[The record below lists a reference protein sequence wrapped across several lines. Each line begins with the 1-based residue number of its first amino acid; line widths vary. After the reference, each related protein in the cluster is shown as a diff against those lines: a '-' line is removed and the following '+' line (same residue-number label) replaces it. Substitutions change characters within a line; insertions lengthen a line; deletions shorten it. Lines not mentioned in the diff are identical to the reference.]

1 MVFDDWNTGGILHRS
16 GRGMV
21 SPASAQEHRRSDSS
35 PSKAE
40 QVTIGK
46 AALILFLMA
55 AVFQAALT
63 AIVINLAGVCH

>member
-1 MVFDDWNTGGILHRS
+1 M
-16 GRGMV
+16 
-21 SPASAQEHRRSDSS
+21 
-35 PSKAE
+35 
-40 QVTIGK
+40 TIGK